1 MNEKEKPEKSEKEIK
16 KKVLNKLLVDH
27 QIQELVTFSE
37 IDIQEKLKKNPFMII
52 KYTELHHKELSIMDE
67 LQIKYDKLVGL
78 QYKHYRFDDDKE
90 WTKVE
95 IEKYC
100 LPADP
105 KIIQMKKIMDRQSI
119 KIRFFEMAYKAFE
132 KQQWSMKIFSENLR
146 GGY

>member
-1 MNEKEKPEKSEKEIK
+1 MNEEEKSEKETKEKI
-16 KKVLNKLLVDH
+16 LEKLLIDNPIDEMVK
-27 QIQELVTFSE
+27 FSE
-37 IDIQEKLKKNPFMII
+37 MDIQEKLKENSYMII

-67 LQIKYDKLVGL
+67 LQIKYDKLVGIR
-78 QYKHYRFDDDKE
+78 YKYYRFDDDKE

-100 LPADP
+100 LPADT
-105 KIIQMKKIMDRQSI
+105 KIIQMKSIINRQNI
-119 KIRFFEMAYKAFE
+119 RIRFFEMAYKAFE

>member
-1 MNEKEKPEKSEKEIK
+1 MNEEEKSEKETKEKI
-16 KKVLNKLLVDH
+16 LEKLLNDNPIDEMVK
-27 QIQELVTFSE
+27 FSE
-37 IDIQEKLKKNPFMII
+37 MDIQEKLKENSYMII

-67 LQIKYDKLVGL
+67 LQIKYDKLVGIR
-78 QYKHYRFDDDKE
+78 YKYYRFDDDKE

-100 LPADP
+100 LPADT
-105 KIIQMKKIMDRQSI
+105 KIIQMKSIINRQNI
-119 KIRFFEMAYKAFE
+119 RIRFFEMAYKAFE